1 MKVNFSIATFLITL
15 AVYFPLH
22 AQVTN
27 DSTSLI
33 QPDSTVIVRLNQLDS
48 IRQETEADYANFKN
62 QYDSINHSA
71 SASQNKLQSK
81 IDSLTTLNLPTL
93 DLSHKLDS
101 TKEARTSKL
110 KELESKWEDTKSK
123 HTSSITELNLPPPW
137 DQGHQSL
144 VAATS
149 KLDIKLP
156 MPEANL
162 PSFSLDQ
169 GLNVDLPGV
178 ESPLG
183 DMDVNTPNLSDMK
196 PEELDQLEG
205 YTQDAKAIKEGKV
218 DEVIDNQLQNVE
230 GVGELQAQQNQM
242 EIPSLDQAKA
252 KQQYLQMAK
261 QSAMQHFAGKF
272 DQVDNAM
279 SNMSKLKKK
288 YSSVQSVK
296 NLPKRKPNEMR
307 DKPFVERLVPAF
319 NLQLMQ
325 RNVWMLDVNPSIG
338 YRFNPHLSTGIGWVQ
353 RWGYNFDSNEYA
365 YEERMYGPRVYGEY
379 ELKKGFAIRL
389 EADYV
394 NALVR
399 TLFKDPIGRD
409 WVGNLKVGIKKEY
422 RINKKINGNIQALYN
437 VIDPD
442 KRSPYPRFNIRIG
455 FDFGLKKRVKE

>member
-1 MKVNFSIATFLITL
+1 MTI
-15 AVYFPLH
+15 
-22 AQVTN
+22 
-27 DSTSLI
+27 DSTSVI
-33 QPDSTVIVRLNQLDS
+33 QPDSTVAVKLNQLDS
-48 IRQETEADYANFKN
+48 IRKETEADYSNFKKK
-62 QYDSINHSA
+62 YDSINQSA
-71 SASQNKLQSK
+71 STTQAKLQSK

-110 KELESKWEDTKSK
+110 KELESTWENTKSK
-123 HTSSITELNLPPPW
+123 YTSAITELNLPPPW
-137 DQGHQSL
+137 DQGQQSL
-144 VAATS
+144 MAATS

-156 MPEANL
+156 VPEANL
-162 PSFSLDQ
+162 PSLSLDQ
-169 GLNVDLPGV
+169 GLNVHLPGV
-178 ESPLG
+178 ENPLG
-183 DMDVNTPNLSDMK
+183 DIDLNTPNFSNVK

-205 YTQDAKAIKEGKV
+205 YTQDVKVIKEGKV

-242 EIPSLDQAKA
+242 EMPSLDQAKA

-325 RNVWMLDVNPSIG
+325 RNVWMLDFNPSLG
-338 YRFNPHLSTGIGWVQ
+338 YRFNPHFSTGFGWVQ

-365 YEERMYGPRVYGEY
+365 HEERMYGPRVYGEY
-379 ELKKGFAIRL
+379 ELKKGFAIKL
-389 EADYV
+389 ESDYV
-394 NALVR
+394 NALMR

-409 WVGNLKVGIKKEY
+409 WVGNLKAGIKKEY
-422 RINKKINGNIQALYN
+422 RISKKINGNIQALYKL
-437 VIDPD
+437 IDPD
-442 KRSPYPRFNIRIG
+442 KRSPYPRFNIRLG
-455 FDFGLKKRVKE
+455 FDFGLKKKLKEEITE